1 MCLWDSQSRRQAA
14 RKTGPAILERLDRLF
29 VFDYRICIC
38 NLPHGRERMNARV
51 LLPIALGL
59 LASGPCLAAEISII
73 SAGAVEP
80 GVTAAA
86 EAFHQQT
93 GTAVKIRFATAPA
106 IRDRVGRGEAADVV
120 IAPPALIDELAKARK
135 LDGSGGAA
143 VGRVGVG
150 VVVRNGAAKPDVS
163 SADALKRAL
172 LDAESVVYNK
182 ASTGLYLEKLF
193 ERLGVGADVKGKET
207 RYADGAAVM
216 EHVIHGKGK
225 EIGFGAITEIRLY
238 GDKGAKFVGPLP
250 DDAQNYTN
258 YAATPSAASVN
269 RDGATAFVKFLAT
282 PAARAAFL
290 AKGVE

>member
-1 MCLWDSQSRRQAA
+1 
-14 RKTGPAILERLDRLF
+14 
-29 VFDYRICIC
+29 
-38 NLPHGRERMNARV
+38 MNTRV

-59 LASGPCLAAEISII
+59 LAASPALAAEINII

-86 EAFHQQT
+86 EAFRKET
-93 GTAVKIRFATAPA
+93 GTEVKIKFATAPA
-106 IRDRVGRGEAADVV
+106 IQQRVGGGEATDVV
-120 IAPPALIDELAKARK
+120 IAPPALIDELAKAGR
-135 LDGSGGAA
+135 LDGSARAA

-150 VVVRNGAAKPDVS
+150 VVVRDGAAKPDVS
-163 SADALKRAL
+163 SADALKGAL
-172 LDAESVVYNK
+172 LGADSVVYNK

-193 ERLGVGADVKGKET
+193 ERLGVGGQVKAKET

-238 GDKGAKFVGPLP
+238 GDKGAQFVAPLP
-250 DDAQNYTN
+250 PEAQNYTS
-258 YAATPSAASVN
+258 YAAAPSAAGGN
-269 RDGATAFVKFLAT
+269 REGAAAFVKFLAS
-282 PAARAAFL
+282 PAARAAFF